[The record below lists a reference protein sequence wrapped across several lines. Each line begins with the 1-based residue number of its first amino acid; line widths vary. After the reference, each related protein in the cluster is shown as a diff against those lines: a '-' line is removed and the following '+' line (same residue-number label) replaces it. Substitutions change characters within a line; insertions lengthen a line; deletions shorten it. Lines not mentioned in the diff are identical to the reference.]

1 MSKILA
7 IDLGT
12 GNSCMSVMENGKPTV
27 ITNAEGERTTPSFV
41 AWNAAGERL
50 VGSPA
55 KRQAVSNPKKTV
67 YEVKRFIGR
76 KFDEVQKDI
85 SLVSYD
91 VVRGENGDCRVQID
105 DRKYSPEEISS
116 FILAK
121 LKKDAEAYLGDTVS
135 EAIIT
140 CPAYFN
146 DSQRAATKAAGE
158 IAGLKVL
165 RVINEPTAAALAYGQ
180 GRENENGKH
189 IAVADSGSGTL
200 DFSILS
206 IEDGVYEVLATA
218 GDSQLGGKDYDQ
230 AIMTWLIN
238 EFKAEQGVDISKDA
252 MAVQRVKDEA
262 EKAKIALSST
272 MSYEISLPFLSMDA
286 TGPKH
291 LMKTLTRAKFE
302 QLVESLNDRY
312 DAPAKQCIK
321 DADVK
326 IDEVIL
332 VGGTTRIPSVQEKI
346 KSIFGVEPSKGV
358 NPDEVVSCGA
368 AVQSGVLSGE
378 VHDVLL
384 LDVTPLTL
392 SIETMGG
399 IATPMIDRNTT
410 IPVKKSQVF
419 STASDNQPA
428 VTIRVA
434 QGERK
439 MFNDNKVLGQFN
451 LDGIAP
457 APRGVPQIEV
467 TFDIDAN
474 GILKVS
480 ATDKNTGKE
489 QNITITNSSGLSK
502 EEIERAKSD
511 AEAHAEEDRKRA
523 EEVELFNRADSVI
536 FNVEKMLK
544 DGGDKVPADVKTAL
558 EGDVSAIK
566 EAKEAKDVEKCK
578 KLLGELEAK
587 LAQAAQAS
595 QAANESFT
603 ANAASGA
610 KEPVDAEVVDD
621 EVIDV

>member
-121 LKKDAEAYLGDTVS
+121 LKKDAEAYLGSTVS

-252 MAVQRVKDEA
+252 MAVQRVKDES

-302 QLVESLNDRY
+302 QLVENLNDRY

-321 DADVK
+321 DADVR

-502 EEIERAKSD
+502 EEIEKAKAD
-511 AEAHAEEDRKRA
+511 AEAHAEEDKKRA

-558 EGDVSAIK
+558 EADLSAIK
-566 EAKEAKDVEKCK
+566 EAKEAKDVERCK

-621 EVIDV
+621 DVIDV

>member
-121 LKKDAEAYLGDTVS
+121 LKKDAEAYLGSTVS

-252 MAVQRVKDEA
+252 MAVQRVKDES

-321 DADVK
+321 DADVR

-419 STASDNQPA
+419 STASDNQQA
-428 VTIRVA
+428 VTVRVA

-502 EEIERAKSD
+502 EEIEKAKAD
-511 AEAHAEEDRKRA
+511 AEAHAEEDKKRA

-558 EGDVSAIK
+558 EADLSAIR
-566 EAKEAKDVEKCK
+566 EAKEAKDVERCK

-587 LAQAAQAS
+587 MAQAAQAS

-621 EVIDV
+621 DVIDV